1 MIFLLWA
8 QSNFRYL
15 DHLVVKSQNHIL
27 RQPVKR
33 GLYRVLDNHVNVLIY
48 FFLHFLT
55 YLLFNLQTTLSL
67 TVF

>member
-15 DHLVVKSQNHIL
+15 DHLEVENQNHIL

-33 GLYRVLDNHVNVLIY
+33 GLYIVLDNHVNVLIY

>member
-15 DHLVVKSQNHIL
+15 DHLEVENQNHIL

-33 GLYRVLDNHVNVLIY
+33 GLYIVLDNHVNVLIY
-48 FFLHFLT
+48 IFLHF
-55 YLLFNLQTTLSL
+55 FI
-67 TVF
+67 